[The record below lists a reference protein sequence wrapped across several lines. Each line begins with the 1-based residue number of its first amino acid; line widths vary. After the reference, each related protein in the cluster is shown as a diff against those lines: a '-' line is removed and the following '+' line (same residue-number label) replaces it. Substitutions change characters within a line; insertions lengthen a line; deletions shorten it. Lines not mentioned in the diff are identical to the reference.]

1 MHTLNVRV
9 THKKADVPTLEAVSF
24 PDVKKA
30 LVDIKN
36 LPNIEGCV
44 IIQTCNRIE
53 IFATSKHVNQAH
65 HDLLDY
71 IMGETI
77 AKFKKHFSNGGS
89 QMPREKILEHMIS
102 ASKRFHD
109 VIETEYHTNAL
120 LHLIRLSCGLE
131 SMIIGEDQILGQIR
145 EAYNLSSETESINPF
160 LDTIFSKSINIGKRA
175 RSETKINQG
184 AVSIGSAAVDLAK
197 TVFGGL
203 ADKKVLI
210 AGAGEMG
217 KLISKSLLEMKTREI
232 VVANRTYENG
242 VDLAVRLGGRAV
254 RFEKMEE
261 DLRDTDLLIT
271 ATGAPKPIID
281 AAMIEPIL
289 AGRKGK
295 DKLVIVDVANPRDVH
310 PKVGSLEGVDLLNID
325 NLKSV
330 AEKNLKKRMKEVYL
344 VEEIIEEELG
354 LLEKKLYHVD
364 VDGII
369 QAVFKNAE
377 DVRGNE
383 LEKAISMLGNG
394 IGDKEKEVINTL
406 TKVIV
411 KKTMAPIAKQIRR
424 VAEVDDKDALRA
436 AEIYFLGDE
445 SK

>member
-24 PDVKKA
+24 LDVKKA
-30 LVDIKN
+30 LADIKQ

-44 IIQTCNRIE
+44 ILQTCNRME
-53 IFATSKHVNQAH
+53 IFASTKNVNNAH

-71 IMGETI
+71 IMSETI

-131 SMIIGEDQILGQIR
+131 SMIIGEDQIIGQIK
-145 EAYNLSSETESINPF
+145 ASYNLSQEAGAINPF

-175 RSETKINQG
+175 RNETKINEG

-197 TVFGGL
+197 SVFGVL
-203 ADKKVLI
+203 EDKRVLI

-217 KLISKSLLEMKTREI
+217 KLISKSLIELNTRDM
-232 VVANRTYENG
+232 VVVNRTYEKG
-242 VDLAVRLGGRAV
+242 VELAEKLGGRAV
-254 RFEKMEE
+254 SFEEFADELKN
-261 DLRDTDLLIT
+261 TDLFIT
-271 ATGAPKPIID
+271 ATGSKKPIID
-281 AAMIEPIL
+281 VAMIEPIL
-289 AGRKGK
+289 AGRTGK

-310 PKVGSLEGVDLLNID
+310 PKVGALEGVDLLNID

-344 VEEIIEEELG
+344 VEELIEEEIS
-354 LLEKKLYHVD
+354 LLEKNLYHVD
-364 VDGII
+364 VDNII
-369 QAVFKNAE
+369 QAVFMNAE
-377 DVRGNE
+377 DIRGRE
-383 LEKAISMLGNG
+383 LEKAITMLGNG
-394 IGDKEKEVINTL
+394 IGEKEKEVINKL

-411 KKTMAPIAKQIRR
+411 KKTMTPIAKQIRK
-424 VAEVDDKDALRA
+424 VAEIDDKDSLRA
-436 AEIYFLGDE
+436 AEIYFLQE
-445 SK
+445 NS